1 MKKSKKRRNNQKIA
15 NNYLGMAAIAIVV
28 LILLVGLTMQSNN
41 LKARIAVYD
50 AKAAALQQSIEDEQ
64 DRTKE
69 IDEQKEY
76 MQTDE
81 YIAEVARDKL
91 GLVKGNE
98 IVLKKKSNLRNKADF
113 AEKFFLT
120 AAFV

>member
-1 MKKSKKRRNNQKIA
+1 MKKSKKKRNKKRIA

-28 LILLVGLTMQSNN
+28 LLLLGGLTFQSQN

-50 AKAAALQQSIEDEQ
+50 AKAAALQDSIQDEQ

-69 IDEQKEY
+69 IDEQKDY

-91 GLVKGNE
+91 VLVKDNE
-98 IVLKKKSNLRNKADF
+98 IVF
-113 AEKFFLT
+113 EEEK
-120 AAFV
+120 

>member
-1 MKKSKKRRNNQKIA
+1 MKRSKKRRNHQKIA

-50 AKAAALQQSIEDEQ
+50 AKAAALKQSIEDEQ

-76 MQTDE
+76 MQT
-81 YIAEVARDKL
+81 
-91 GLVKGNE
+91 E
-98 IVLKKKSNLRNKADF
+98 ISWVSSKETRSFLKKRSNIRNKADF

>member
-1 MKKSKKRRNNQKIA
+1 MKKSRKRKSQRKIA
-15 NNYLGMAAIAIVV
+15 NNYLGRAAITIVV
-28 LILLVGLTMQSNN
+28 LILLVGLTVQSTN

-64 DRTKE
+64 ERTKE

-98 IVLKKKSNLRNKADF
+98 IVF
-113 AEKFFLT
+113 EEEK
-120 AAFV
+120 